1 MFSSCDTLPNTFT
14 GTTSAPLKV
23 GPQDGMD
30 IMAIKNIGRR
40 RGVKDHQILFPRSV
54 PTSSVQECSFE
65 HVVINQIILFFLLF
79 PSFVWSVVYSR
90 AR

>member
-30 IMAIKNIGRR
+30 IMAIKKHRKEE
-40 RGVKDHQILFPRSV
+40 RG
-54 PTSSVQECSFE
+54 EG
-65 HVVINQIILFFLLF
+65 
-79 PSFVWSVVYSR
+79 PS
-90 AR
+90 